1 MKRQLVFYIIRL
13 VLGIVILGIGW
24 LVITN
29 LLIYSNIVI
38 PANYSES
45 ILNENKVKLSNLDK
59 ITSDYLPKGCEF
71 VVFNH
76 DNNKKYGNMSP
87 TNLEHALGV
96 VAGTESNVQGNTIYS
111 LIDRNNEVC
120 VVKYNMRA
128 YFNFEN
134 EKFCLLN
141 YDFVSYS
148 VTAIVYILYVYII
161 TLKLVNSWK
170 HEFAKIERISL
181 EIENGNLDFEMHKSN
196 IKEFSHT
203 IDSMIRMREALKET
217 LYLNWKIEN
226 EKNEE
231 IGALAHDIKI
241 PLTVIKGNTELVLDY
256 DTKPYNVSHLQ
267 NVMEAAEKIEKYLTI
282 LIQYIKVDKIESGIK
297 EKIECDIFSERIKSE
312 AEEYVANQDTKIDFS
327 INHIAGRIY
336 LDSFSMER
344 AIFNIID
351 NAIEYK
357 TEKDTILCN
366 IMQEKDLYT
375 IAISNK
381 YGKFNDEVLVNA
393 TKLFYTSN
401 KHRSTAHYGIGLA
414 YVNRVIKANKCYLCL
429 FNSDELGATVKIQ
442 APILYE

>member
-1 MKRQLVFYIIRL
+1 MISMKRQLMFYIIRL
-13 VLGIVILGIGW
+13 VLGIVILGVGW

-38 PANYSES
+38 PANYSEGV
-45 ILNENKVKLSNLDK
+45 LNENKVKLSNLDK
-59 ITSDYLPKGCEF
+59 VTSEYLPRGCEF
-71 VVFNH
+71 IVLNL

-96 VAGTESNVQGNTIYS
+96 IAGTESNVQGNTIYS
-111 LIDRNNEVC
+111 LIYRNNEVC

-134 EKFCLLN
+134 EKFCLFN
-141 YDFVSYS
+141 YDFVSYA
-148 VTAIVYILYVYII
+148 VTVIIYFLYVYII

-170 HEFAKIERISL
+170 HEFAKIERISS
-181 EIENGNLDFEMHKSN
+181 EIENGNLDFQLQKSN

-203 IDSMIRMREALKET
+203 IDSMIGMREALKET

-282 LIQYIKVDKIESGIK
+282 LIQYIKADKIEGRIK

-312 AEEYVANQDTKIDFS
+312 AEEYAANQHTKIEFS
-327 INHIAGRIY
+327 ISHILGRIY
-336 LDSFSMER
+336 IDSFSMER
-344 AIFNIID
+344 AIC
-351 NAIEYK
+351 Y
-357 TEKDTILCN
+357 
-366 IMQEKDLYT
+366 
-375 IAISNK
+375 S
-381 YGKFNDEVLVNA
+381 
-393 TKLFYTSN
+393 
-401 KHRSTAHYGIGLA
+401 
-414 YVNRVIKANKCYLCL
+414 AN
-429 FNSDELGATVKIQ
+429 
-442 APILYE
+442 

>member
-1 MKRQLVFYIIRL
+1 MKRQLMFYIIRL
-13 VLGIVILGIGW
+13 VLGIVILGVGW

-59 ITSDYLPKGCEF
+59 ITSNHLPKGCEF
-71 VVFNH
+71 VVFDL

-96 VAGTESNVQGNTIYS
+96 VAGTESNVQGNIIYS

-128 YFNFEN
+128 YLNFEN

-141 YDFVSYS
+141 YDFVSYA
-148 VTAIVYILYVYII
+148 VTVIVYILYVYII
-161 TLKLVNSWK
+161 TLKLVSFWK

-181 EIENGNLDFEMHKSN
+181 EIENGNLDFETHKSN

-203 IDSMIRMREALKET
+203 IDSMIRMRDALKET

-267 NVMEAAEKIEKYLTI
+267 SVMEAVGKIEKYLTI
-282 LIQYIKVDKIESGIK
+282 LIQYIKVDKIEGGIK

-312 AEEYVANQDTKIDFS
+312 VEEYAANQHTKIDFS
-327 INHIAGRIY
+327 ISHIAGRIY
-336 LDSFSMER
+336 IDSFSMER

-357 TEKDTILCN
+357 TEKDRILCN
-366 IMQEKDLYT
+366 IMQDKDLYT

-401 KHRSTAHYGIGLA
+401 KHRNTVHYGIGLA
-414 YVNRVIKANKCYLCL
+414 YVNRVIKANECYLYL